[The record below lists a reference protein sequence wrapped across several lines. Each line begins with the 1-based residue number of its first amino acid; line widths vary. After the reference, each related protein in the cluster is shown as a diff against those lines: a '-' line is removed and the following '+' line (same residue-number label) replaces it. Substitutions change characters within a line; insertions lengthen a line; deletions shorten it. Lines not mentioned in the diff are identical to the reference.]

1 MNKQE
6 LLKEIATS
14 ADVSQK
20 DADAVLKALVS
31 VITENLAAGTELSIP
46 DLGKFGVTARAERT
60 GRNPLT
66 GTPLTI
72 AAKKSPKFTAAKA
85 LKDATNR

>member
-46 DLGKFGVTARAERT
+46 DLGNLV
-60 GRNPLT
+60 
-66 GTPLTI
+66 
-72 AAKKSPKFTAAKA
+72 
-85 LKDATNR
+85 